1 MPEVKESI
9 DALIKDMIGG
19 PYHCLGCAIKSYCRT
34 YNWVNYRLNTA
45 PCEEVW
51 KAWVS
56 ETSDRVLYNKPK
68 D

>member
-1 MPEVKESI
+1 MSKSKKSI
-9 DALIKDMIGG
+9 DDIINDMIGG

-34 YNWVNYRLNTA
+34 YNWVNYFPESA

-51 KAWVS
+51 KAWLA
-56 ETSDRVLYNKPK
+56 ETSDRELYNKPK